1 MVNTRI
7 KGFDLSLD
15 YGVIGNCRTIA
26 LVKRNTSIDWL
37 CLPRFDSPSVFSKI
51 LDAEKG
57 GSFMIVPV
65 GEYGIKQAYIENT
78 NVIKTT
84 FYNSEAEFDVIDYL
98 PYYKKGD
105 VVLRNSEVHRVLIR
119 KRGRPVIRILIE
131 PRMEYNKYEP
141 TKTIDGDKIAF
152 SYKATSIYLYSNLGL
167 KEILAGSEI
176 SLWDKGYVLL
186 TYNKLKYTTSTDY
199 IIQEMKNTISY
210 WKSWSSKVRGEKK
223 HRPIKVRS
231 ALVLRLLTYE
241 DTGAII
247 AAATTS
253 IPEIK
258 GSVRNWDYRYSWVR
272 DSSFT
277 VLALIKLGLIGSAY
291 DFVKWLNLIYA
302 EHGVSLQALFKVN
315 GGDYISESILTN
327 LSGYGGSKPVRIGN
341 EAYKQ
346 RQVD

>member
-1 MVNTRI
+1 
-7 KGFDLSLD
+7 
-15 YGVIGNCRTIA
+15 
-26 LVKRNTSIDWL
+26 
-37 CLPRFDSPSVFSKI
+37 
-51 LDAEKG
+51 
-57 GSFMIVPV
+57 MIVPV

-199 IIQEMKNTISY
+199 I
-210 WKSWSSKVRGEKK
+210 
-223 HRPIKVRS
+223 
-231 ALVLRLLTYE
+231 
-241 DTGAII
+241 
-247 AAATTS
+247 
-253 IPEIK
+253 
-258 GSVRNWDYRYSWVR
+258 
-272 DSSFT
+272 
-277 VLALIKLGLIGSAY
+277 
-291 DFVKWLNLIYA
+291 
-302 EHGVSLQALFKVN
+302 
-315 GGDYISESILTN
+315 
-327 LSGYGGSKPVRIGN
+327 
-341 EAYKQ
+341 
-346 RQVD
+346 